1 MTYMTSCGSTPCDQ
15 FDPTGAEWFKIDQAG
30 RDLDGQWYQRAIS
43 NGRPFNLT
51 LPQNLSPGGYLL
63 RHEVSLIFSFL
74 TYLYA
79 K

>member
-63 RHEVSLIFSFL
+63 RHEVCLIFSFL
-74 TYLYA
+74 TYLDA